1 MTLSLVVLAAGLG
14 SRFGGTKQLEAISDD
29 GATFLDFAIEDAIA
43 AGVENIVLV
52 VRSEIDADVRAHLPA
67 HHPGL
72 DATFVRQ
79 DEFGPAR
86 RKPWGTGHAVLAAAS
101 AVDGPFLACNADD
114 YYGASTY
121 PALTREMG
129 DITSGRAYMAGFPLG
144 PTTPAQGA
152 VSRGVCTVE
161 GGRLVSLVETH
172 GLEWSGE
179 VIVASDPPGEHS
191 PDTLVSMNLWAFHG
205 SFMDLLSDSFDAF
218 HRAHPNPDGTEELYL
233 PGVVGEA
240 VAVGAIT
247 VGVVSTTEPWIGITN
262 RGDLEVARHRIRAL
276 RS

>member
-14 SRFGGTKQLEAISDD
+14 RRFGGTKQLEAITDD

-43 AGVENIVLV
+43 AGVENVVLV
-52 VRSEIDADVRAHLPA
+52 VRSEIDADVRAHVAA

-86 RKPWGTGHAVLAAAS
+86 RKPWGTGHAVLAAAT

-121 PALTREMG
+121 PALTRAMRG
-129 DITSGRAYMAGFPLG
+129 LPSGRAHMAGFPLG

-152 VSRGVCTVE
+152 VSRAVCTIE
-161 GGRLVSLVETH
+161 RGQLVSLVETH
-172 GLEWSGE
+172 GLEWSGDI
-179 VIVASDPPGEHS
+179 IVSTDPPGEHS
-191 PDTLVSMNLWAFHG
+191 PDTLVSMNLWGFHR
-205 SFMDLLSDSFDAF
+205 SFMDRLSDSFDAF
-218 HRAHPNPDGTEELYL
+218 HRSHPDPDGTDELYL

-240 VAVGAIT
+240 VAAGALA
-247 VGVVSTTEPWIGITN
+247 VGVVPTAEPWIGITN
-262 RGDLEVARHRIRAL
+262 RGDLEVARERIRVL
-276 RS
+276 R